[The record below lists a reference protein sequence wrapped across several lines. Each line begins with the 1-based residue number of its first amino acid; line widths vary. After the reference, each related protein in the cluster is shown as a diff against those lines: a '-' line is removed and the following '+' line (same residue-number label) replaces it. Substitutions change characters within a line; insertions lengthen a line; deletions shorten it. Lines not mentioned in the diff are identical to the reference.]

1 MIESWLVG
9 FDLLACVCL
18 CWLVLWV
25 VGCWVRGRCVRMNV
39 LLVGTRAHTRTHT
52 QVRAAA
58 CGYKTLVV
66 NLSALLYRLLHSCSV
81 GIPVVGFD
89 VFDDSSSSSS
99 SSSGDVFSRY
109 TRSSSR
115 GRR

>member
-1 MIESWLVG
+1 MFVLVG
-9 FDLLACVCL
+9 FVGGWLLGARA
-18 CWLVLWV
+18 
-25 VGCWVRGRCVRMNV
+25 VRADECFAGWYAR
-39 LLVGTRAHTRTHT
+39 THTHTHT